1 MAFENLRKKGKAF
14 LEFVKGEKDKEKD
27 KEKEDPIVDKTVKVF
42 EAQEEYEPSKEQI
55 DLGKTE
61 DTSTT
66 ETILDVLRKEE
77 AEKDEKNKEEKEKSL
92 NEKLADIE
100 KVLETF
106 SDKPLG
112 KAVDPFSKTTID
124 IAEGPDFSRLV
135 AKDFVSPFLITKPSS
150 QTDRVALLYD
160 TLKKQNLI

>member
-42 EAQEEYEPSKEQI
+42 EAQEEYDPSKQQI

-77 AEKDEKNKEEKEKSL
+77 AEKDEKE
-92 NEKLADIE
+92 
-100 KVLETF
+100 F
-106 SDKPLG
+106 
-112 KAVDPFSKTTID
+112 
-124 IAEGPDFSRLV
+124 
-135 AKDFVSPFLITKPSS
+135 
-150 QTDRVALLYD
+150 
-160 TLKKQNLI
+160 